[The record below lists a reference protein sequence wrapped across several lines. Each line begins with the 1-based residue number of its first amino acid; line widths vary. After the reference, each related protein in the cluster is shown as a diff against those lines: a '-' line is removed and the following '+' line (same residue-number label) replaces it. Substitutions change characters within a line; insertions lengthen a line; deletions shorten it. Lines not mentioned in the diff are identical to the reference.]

1 MKSGVSGVEI
11 RDNIG
16 MSRVKQT
23 PQNMTWQAEKNA
35 TNRLI
40 RDTKKVGAYVAYGPG
55 PNATYTIRDIIFF
68 LKFGAMRDI
77 HMRDIR
83 YDILILFLWF

>member
-1 MKSGVSGVEI
+1 MKSGFSGVEI

-35 TNRLI
+35 ANSAI

-55 PNATYTIRDIIFF
+55 PNATYTIRDKISF
-68 LKFGAMRDI
+68 KVGAHAWHTPYTIRDTI
-77 HMRDIR
+77 C
-83 YDILILFLWF
+83 